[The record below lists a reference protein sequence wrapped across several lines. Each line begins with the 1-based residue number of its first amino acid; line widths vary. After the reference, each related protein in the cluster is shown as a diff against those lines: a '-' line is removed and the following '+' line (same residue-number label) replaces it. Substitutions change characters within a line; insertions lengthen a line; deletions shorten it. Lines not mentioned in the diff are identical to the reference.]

1 MAQIRQLAA
10 YSNLRNNYC
19 FEKKKIVENN
29 LSICQLDKK
38 DSKINGYLSKT
49 LPNSVAITISQS
61 GRSGSRYQKDSN
73 TNKIFV
79 KEKLSN
85 FFESLI
91 VFEITYINLKCPKGR
106 SQNIST
112 L

>member
-1 MAQIRQLAA
+1 MVQIRQLTT

-29 LSICQLDKK
+29 LSIFQLDKK

-49 LPNSVAITISQS
+49 LPNSVAISISQS
-61 GRSGSRYQKDSN
+61 GRSVSRYQKDSN
-73 TNKIFV
+73 TNKIFA

-85 FFESLI
+85 FLESLI
-91 VFEITYINLKCPKGR
+91 VFEITYINLKCLKGR
-106 SQNIST
+106 SLNTSM
-112 L
+112 

>member
-1 MAQIRQLAA
+1 MAHIRQLTA
-10 YSNLRNNYC
+10 YSNLRNIYC
-19 FEKKKIVENN
+19 FEKKKIVQNN
-29 LSICQLDKK
+29 LSICQFERK
-38 DSKINGYLSKT
+38 DSHTKGYLSKI
-49 LPNSVAITISQS
+49 LPNSVAIAISQS

-91 VFEITYINLKCPKGR
+91 VFKITYINLKCLKGR
-106 SQNIST
+106 SLNTSM
-112 L
+112 

>member
-1 MAQIRQLAA
+1 MVQIRQLTT
-10 YSNLRNNYC
+10 YRDVRNIYC
-19 FEKKKIVENN
+19 FKKKKIVKNN
-29 LSICQLDKK
+29 LSICQFERK
-38 DSKINGYLSKT
+38 DSNTNGYLSKI
-49 LPNSVAITISQS
+49 LPNCLTFHISQS

-91 VFEITYINLKCPKGR
+91 VFEITYINLKCLKGR
-106 SQNIST
+106 SLNTSM
-112 L
+112 

>member
-1 MAQIRQLAA
+1 MVQIRQLPA
-10 YSNLRNNYC
+10 YSNLRNIYC

-73 TNKIFV
+73 TNKIFA
-79 KEKLSN
+79 KEKLFN

-91 VFEITYINLKCPKGR
+91 VFEITYINLKCLKGR
-106 SQNIST
+106 SLNTSM
-112 L
+112 